1 MNKINK
7 LQTWLYFFFLFLA
20 VGLFLLL
27 ATKKPFGTN
36 SLIGNFDPF
45 PDSLHYIV
53 PARNFALGDGFTFAR
68 EQGKVTIGVP
78 PIYSLTLIPTYL
90 LNHDARSFHFSN
102 LALGVISIVL
112 LFAIA
117 RHLSKS
123 VWMTGLL
130 LFVYVTSFVIYW
142 QPSLAMAENV
152 LLPVCL
158 AVLWLFLQPL
168 SMSRVSMSAFL
179 AIACYGSKYVSL
191 PISAVFMLFLLG
203 KIYLE
208 EKNKGLAWRYS
219 LVTIVIAL
227 SSFLVLG
234 GKQFLGYIPKL
245 LQSDLSNS
253 AATHADT
260 RWLSLEYLSNSL
272 PQYSAALFGAPIY
285 NLWHTKAILPWGMAA
300 VVLIWCVWAIFRLPR
315 QRFLAA
321 LLVSLVLSQLAFLSV
336 IEMIEGRYAFVF
348 IPIIFT
354 GAAAMAG
361 QPITW
366 GERKILKQKSTLLQ
380 IITVVL
386 LACASLAVNFQ
397 DLKTQLLLNFKGGE
411 MPWWQV
417 GVQEADR
424 FVQETSANQTQ
435 QPIVIS
441 SLSPFVWD
449 FYRQTQYQVLPFS
462 SSQSM
467 AKENIW
473 GVDLPSDTLL
483 TYYEGELLTG
493 RTIYLTTVGFG
504 RADWP
509 LLDAFRAEG
518 MELELL
524 KENCAGACKIYQLNP
539 AQNN

>member
-7 LQTWLYFFFLFLA
+7 LQTQLYFLFLALA

-53 PARNFALGDGFTFAR
+53 PARNFALGNGFTFAR
-68 EQGKVTIGVP
+68 EQGSVGIGVP
-78 PIYSLTLIPTYL
+78 PIYSLTLIPTYFI
-90 LNHDARSFHFSN
+90 NQDARSFHFSN

-112 LFAIA
+112 LFAIS
-117 RHLSKS
+117 RQLSKS
-123 VWMTGLL
+123 VWVTGLL
-130 LFVYVTSFVIYW
+130 LFVYVISFVIYW

-168 SMSRVSMSAFL
+168 SMSKVVISAFL

-208 EKNKGLAWRYS
+208 EKNKSLAWRYA
-219 LVTIVIAL
+219 LVAIIIAL

-234 GKQFLGYIPKL
+234 GKQFLSYIPKL

-260 RWLSLEYLSNSL
+260 RWLSFEYLSKSL
-272 PQYSAALFGAPIY
+272 PQYSSALFGAPIY
-285 NLWHTKAILPWGMAA
+285 NLWHTKAILPQGMAA
-300 VVLIWCVWAIFRLPR
+300 LVLGWCVWAIFRLPK
-315 QRFLAA
+315 QRFFAA
-321 LLVSLVLSQLAFLSV
+321 LLVSLILGQLAFLSM

-361 QPITW
+361 QLIDW
-366 GERKILKQKSTLLQ
+366 GERKISKQKNTILQIATVTLLA
-380 IITVVL
+380 L
-386 LACASLAVNFQ
+386 ASLMMNFQ

-424 FVQETSANQTQ
+424 FIQQINTDQAQE
-435 QPIVIS
+435 PIVIS

-449 FYRQTQYQVLPFS
+449 FYRQARYQVLPLS

-467 AKENIW
+467 VQETIW
-473 GVDLPSDTLL
+473 GVDLPSDDLSA
-483 TYYEGELLTG
+483 YYKNELAKG
-493 RTIYLTTVGFG
+493 RVIYLATVGFG

-509 LLDAFRAEG
+509 FLDVYRAEG
-518 MELELL
+518 MQLELL
-524 KENCAGACKIYQLNP
+524 EENCAGACKIYQLNTE
-539 AQNN
+539 QNN